1 MGAIFRHAEEYE
13 TVRRLAEMLTTVKED
28 YKATESYALFT
39 TIVCWVV
46 QRARTPEANNNAGDV
61 QARAVGKALN
71 DALVQDEPW
80 HIKQFHGMSA
90 LEFFILVRDAVA
102 HGDAR
107 SVTPL
112 NNGEL
117 LVGQTFRIKGQIL
130 DLRRADM
137 RRLGCQLAS
146 VFCDTM
152 AKVEE
157 EGDLRQMARQ
167 IKSLEDEVV

>member
-13 TVRRLAEMLTTVKED
+13 TVRRLAEMLTTAKED
-28 YKATESYALFT
+28 YKATESYALFS
-39 TIVCWVV
+39 TIVCWVI
-46 QRARTPEANNNAGDV
+46 QRARTPETQNNAGDA

-71 DALVQDEPW
+71 DVLIQDKPWCVQ
-80 HIKQFHGMSA
+80 QFPQMPA
-90 LEFFILVRDAVA
+90 LEFFILIRDAVA

-117 LVGQTFRIKGQIL
+117 LVGQAFRIKGQIL

-137 RRLGCQLAS
+137 RRLGCQLAR

-152 AKVEE
+152 AMAEE
-157 EGDLRQMARQ
+157 EGDLRQMAKR
-167 IKSLEDEVV
+167 IKSLEDVEA